1 MLGLVELLAGEVAHA
16 VKQAEKY
23 CHYEGGMG
31 VVSAELGV

>member
-16 VKQAEKY
+16 VKQAEKW
-23 CHYEGGMG
+23 CHYQCGMR